1 MDISGVN
8 NVNQNSLSFLS
19 LFTEWLAS
27 HFTEFPEGSQLFHSF
42 IEFLNKND
50 FHILRANIGTKTLHP
65 QVDTINHLWFP
76 EATEDILRVL
86 PQNRR
91 FSRKT
96 VSFPGGDVIETRW
109 FIGNIMTEIFQ
120 SSPIA
125 LALRTKEPYRFLIA
139 EEKNRYKES
148 SDYPYSVLPDLIA
161 LGATDYIVIPVLF
174 PSQGFVY
181 MSFATK
187 RMGGFS
193 EEQIQ
198 GLKTFAPLFGGFW
211 ERYVL
216 KELPNTLLRLYLG
229 KHTGPLVSSGKILR
243 GEAESINAVI
253 WFSDIRKFTE
263 ISERLSGDNVIEL
276 LNVYFETVIPE
287 IEKAGGEVLKM
298 IGDSVLAIFP
308 LDQNA
313 FHPRLRAIITA
324 KRISKEL
331 AKSNLYLEEKGFPS
345 IQHGIGLHTG
355 KVLYGNI
362 GSAERMDFTVIGNA
376 VNLASRISS
385 LCGKLDYPILAS
397 QEFSQGINLDW
408 KNLGNFRL
416 KGIENEID
424 IFGLKLESN

>member
-1 MDISGVN
+1 MQKS
-8 NVNQNSLSFLS
+8 NVSKQNQPTSSFLN
-19 LFTEWLAS
+19 LFTEWISRDFSAYQ
-27 HFTEFPEGSQLFHSF
+27 EGSHLFNAF
-42 IEFLNKND
+42 VLFLNKND
-50 FHILRANIGTKTLHP
+50 FQTLRANIGTKTLHP

-76 EATEDILRVL
+76 KATEDILRVL

-125 LALRTKEPYRFLIA
+125 LALRTKEPYRYLIA
-139 EEKNRYKES
+139 EDKNRYKES

-181 MSFATK
+181 LSFATK
-187 RMGGFS
+187 RKGGFT

-198 GLKTFAPLFGGFW
+198 GLKTMAPLFGGFW

-263 ISERLSGDNVIEL
+263 ISERLSGENVIEL

-287 IEKAGGEVLKM
+287 IERSGGEVLKM

-308 LDQNA
+308 FDKNV
-313 FHPRLRAIITA
+313 FHPRLRAVATA

-331 AKSNLYLEEKGFPS
+331 AKSNLYLKEKGFPS

-362 GSAERMDFTVIGNA
+362 GSAERMDFTVIGSA

-385 LCGKLDYPILAS
+385 LCGKLDFPVLAS
-397 QEFSQGINLDW
+397 QEFTKGINLDW
-408 KNLGNFRL
+408 KELGNFKL

-424 IFGLKLESN
+424 IYGFKLES